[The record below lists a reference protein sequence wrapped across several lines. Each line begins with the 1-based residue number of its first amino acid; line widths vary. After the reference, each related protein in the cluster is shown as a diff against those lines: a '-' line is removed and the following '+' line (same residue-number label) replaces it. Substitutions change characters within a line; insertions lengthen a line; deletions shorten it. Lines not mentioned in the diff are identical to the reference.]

1 MDFGLRLKAL
11 RAEKDLTQAQVAKR
25 VNLTASTI
33 SAYENNTKSPTID
46 TLADLALLYGVTSD
60 YLLGL
65 EKRRMIFID
74 DLTERQIES
83 LNLLLMEFRNPSK

>member
-1 MDFGLRLKAL
+1 MDFGLRLKTL
-11 RAEKDLTQAQVAKR
+11 RTEKNLTQAQVAKR

-46 TLADLALLYGVTSD
+46 TLAGLAMLFGVTAD

-65 EKRRMIFID
+65 EKRRMVFID
-74 DLTERQIES
+74 DLTDRQVES